1 MIHAFRR
8 VLLFAFCLTCFVRA
22 EELCPGGAW
31 DLGLPLVIS
40 VLLRTAPPSP
50 MDFTAAPLFEFG
62 LSSISLRDFSQ
73 GLKISKKKRPD

>member
-1 MIHAFRR
+1 MSRWR
-8 VLLFAFCLTCFVRA
+8 
-22 EELCPGGAW
+22 
-31 DLGLPLVIS
+31 LGLPLVIS

-73 GLKISKKKRPD
+73 GLKISRKSAQIERACS